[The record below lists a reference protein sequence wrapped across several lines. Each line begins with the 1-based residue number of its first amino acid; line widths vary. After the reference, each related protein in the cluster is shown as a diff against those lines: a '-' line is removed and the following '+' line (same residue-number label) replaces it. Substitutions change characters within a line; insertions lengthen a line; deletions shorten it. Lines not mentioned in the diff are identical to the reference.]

1 MSASPRLH
9 KIALASLLHHYQGVA
24 KAHYGPRRPG
34 RASCRDV
41 AMTIETAIRD
51 KLVKAFAPT
60 RLEIVN
66 ESHLH
71 AGHRD
76 APGTGESHFRVLI
89 VSPAFLGTSRLD
101 RHRRVNAA
109 LAAELKGKVHALALT
124 AAAPGETQ
132 P

>member
-1 MSASPRLH
+1 
-9 KIALASLLHHYQGVA
+9 
-24 KAHYGPRRPG
+24 
-34 RASCRDV
+34 
-41 AMTIETAIRD
+41 MTVEAVMRD

-76 APGTGESHFRVLI
+76 APGSGESHFRVLI
-89 VSPAFLGTSRLD
+89 VSPAFIGTSRLD

-109 LAAELKGKVHALALT
+109 LAAELNGKVHALALT
-124 AAAPGETQ
+124 TAAPGEIQ
-132 P
+132 R

>member
-1 MSASPRLH
+1 
-9 KIALASLLHHYQGVA
+9 
-24 KAHYGPRRPG
+24 
-34 RASCRDV
+34 
-41 AMTIETAIRD
+41 MTVEAAIRD

-76 APGTGESHFRVLI
+76 APGSGESHFRVLI
-89 VSPAFLGTSRLD
+89 VSSAFAGTSRLD

-109 LAAELKGKVHALALT
+109 LARELQGGVHALALT
-124 AAAPGETQ
+124 TVAPDEEG